1 MRSLRPTSAYGI
13 RKYLEGSVLHDHVD
27 VLNTHVLSAVYVVES
42 FNLTQPWYMEMVPDF
57 AGDSAKLDLHG
68 GQVMLYE
75 SAKLPHGRPSVLTG
89 PGAYYA
95 SVFVHY
101 KPKWWSMAN
110 EDRVY
115 AVDPST
121 LRQSWDGVPMNE
133 ALMKEL
139 WEKSYGNQL
148 WDGATENEEL

>member
-1 MRSLRPTSAYGI
+1 MRSLRPTTAYGI
-13 RKYLEGSVLHDHVD
+13 RKYLEGSVLDAHVD

-89 PGAYYA
+89 PDAYYA

-110 EDRVY
+110 EVY
-115 AVDPST
+115 KISKVSGFKKWGKSKSGKLVKLSS
-121 LRQSWDGVPMNE
+121 LRAAETRDSRRFV
-133 ALMKEL
+133 
-139 WEKSYGNQL
+139 
-148 WDGATENEEL
+148 

>member
-1 MRSLRPTSAYGI
+1 
-13 RKYLEGSVLHDHVD
+13 
-27 VLNTHVLSAVYVVES
+27 
-42 FNLTQPWYMEMVPDF
+42 
-57 AGDSAKLDLHG
+57 
-68 GQVMLYE
+68 MLYE

-139 WEKSYGNQL
+139 REKSYGNQL